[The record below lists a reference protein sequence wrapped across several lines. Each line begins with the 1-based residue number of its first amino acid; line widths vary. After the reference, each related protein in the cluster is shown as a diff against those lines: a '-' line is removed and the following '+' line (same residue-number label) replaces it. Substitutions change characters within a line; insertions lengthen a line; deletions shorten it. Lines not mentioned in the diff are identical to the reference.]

1 MKTRKLVLLSLVTL
15 LITPLFAETARYAD
29 YKNEAFNYEIKLPAG
44 WFSTHLDLEDRHLL
58 YCYPDR
64 FTKIKVKALKSDE
77 QDLDRI
83 VQSNIWK
90 IRDIDPR
97 LNEIIETG
105 KISVKKNVYG
115 KLLVCEYRSRNN
127 RFLQRTL
134 IAANNGIIYVVE
146 CRAPIKTF
154 YRYEPYFNSTL
165 TSFGYLTADDT
176 AGR

>member
-1 MKTRKLVLLSLVTL
+1 MKKRTLVLLWFLAL
-15 LITPLFAETARYAD
+15 LIAPGFAEETRYTE

-44 WFSTHLDLEDRHLL
+44 WFSTHLDLENRHIL
-58 YCYPDR
+58 YSYPDR
-64 FTKIKVKALKSDE
+64 LTKIKVKALKSDE

-83 VQSNIWK
+83 VQSNIWN

-105 KISVKKNVYG
+105 KISIKKNVYG

-134 IAANNGIIYVVE
+134 IAANKGIIYVVE
-146 CRAPIKTF
+146 CRAPVKAF

-165 TSFGYLTADDT
+165 SSFGYLTSDET